1 MRPYVIVRYISMA
14 LLLNAVFMLI
24 ATTVSI
30 LNDFDAGFFP
40 LLLSFLVT
48 SLMGAFPF
56 IFVPSYKD
64 ISLKESYMIVALSWL
79 VSCGVGMLPY
89 VFWGGEFSL
98 TKAWFESV
106 SGFTTTG
113 ATTLAN
119 VESLP
124 MSILFWRAST
134 QWIGG
139 GGVVLFALVV
149 LPSLGKARAN
159 LSKIEM
165 SSLSKHNFS
174 QGVNNSLRMILVV
187 YVALT
192 LIQSFILYFS
202 GMTVVDA
209 IAYSFSTISTGGFAM
224 TNSNVAGLGNPF
236 AELIIMIF
244 MVVSGLNFSLIYASV
259 MHRQV
264 SVFKSGVARYYLLT
278 VLIGALVLSLGL
290 RLSVS
295 SSWLDSFRHGFFQV
309 ASMASSTGFFNAD
322 TSVWPSFA
330 IMILTLFMLQAACAG
345 STTGGIK
352 VDRIVLFGNTIRTQ
366 IKRLQHPNA
375 VIPVRIGK
383 TVIADEVVSASLLYI
398 VFYVCIVFISTV
410 VMGVF
415 GLDILSAFSSSAA
428 CLGNVGP
435 GFGLVGT
442 LGNYGNLPNAAMWWL
457 TLLMLLGRL
466 EIYGLLM
473 VLFIR
478 SWK

>member
-1 MRPYVIVRYISMA
+1 
-14 LLLNAVFMLI
+14 
-24 ATTVSI
+24 
-30 LNDFDAGFFP
+30 
-40 LLLSFLVT
+40 
-48 SLMGAFPF
+48 
-56 IFVPSYKD
+56 
-64 ISLKESYMIVALSWL
+64 
-79 VSCGVGMLPY
+79 
-89 VFWGGEFSL
+89 
-98 TKAWFESV
+98 
-106 SGFTTTG
+106 
-113 ATTLAN
+113 
-119 VESLP
+119 
-124 MSILFWRAST
+124 
-134 QWIGG
+134 
-139 GGVVLFALVV
+139 
-149 LPSLGKARAN
+149 
-159 LSKIEM
+159 
-165 SSLSKHNFS
+165 
-174 QGVNNSLRMILVV
+174 
-187 YVALT
+187 
-192 LIQSFILYFS
+192 
-202 GMTVVDA
+202 
-209 IAYSFSTISTGGFAM
+209 
-224 TNSNVAGLGNPF
+224 
-236 AELIIMIF
+236 
-244 MVVSGLNFSLIYASV
+244 

-322 TSVWPSFA
+322 TSMWPSFA